1 MSSDPKSADQRVTSY
16 YQSGGITAHTVNV
29 DTRAKR
35 ALQADMKAALL
46 RDLPN
51 DRPVL
56 VLGMNGNAE
65 STAFAQEIY
74 GFLKGHG
81 YEMKGEAPSWHMFFD
96 PPVFDIK
103 ISPGN
108 RGAEWW
114 IVVGPAE

>member
-1 MSSDPKSADQRVTSY
+1 MSSDADQRVTSY
-16 YQSGGITAHTVNV
+16 YQYGGITAHTVNV
-29 DTRAKR
+29 DTRAR
-35 ALQADMKAALL
+35 ALHADMEAALL

-65 STAFAQEIY
+65 SMAFAHEIY
-74 GFLKGHG
+74 GFPKGHG
-81 YEMKGEAPSWHMFFD
+81 YEMKGESPSWHMFFD